1 MRSEK
6 KKEKRKK
13 HILPKNI
20 GHGILL
26 LICMLVCTVFLSMM
40 LLVDSFPGMYVLGML
55 GAVALIMLL
64 IIILLNS
71 RREKTVKRKIG
82 SVLAVLLILG
92 LGVGSYYMYST
103 YSLFS
108 TITAASVQ
116 TEDFHVV
123 VLNEDKYETVDD
135 IKGRE
140 LFVTTSENSRYKE
153 AKGILMSE
161 ANVSYKETE
170 SYLETGHQLVDEKG
184 ATHDNVIFVSN
195 TNYEMMCEEI
205 DTFKQNTKII
215 HTVSIEMV
223 ADDFAKRVNVTKDP
237 FNVYISGIDTSGS
250 IGTVARSDVNM
261 IMTVNPQTKKILLTS
276 IPRDMYLPLHTYG
289 ANDKL
294 THSGIYGIQETTA
307 TVEDWLGIDINY
319 YLRVNF
325 TTLTDIVDAI
335 GGIDVESQYPFS
347 SSVSSYSYSA
357 GMNHLDG
364 EAALYFARER
374 KSLPGGDNERIKN
387 QQRVLTAIIDKV
399 TSSTVILTKYTQLLE
414 AVGDKMQT
422 SLSNNDISAIVKMQ
436 IKDMGQWDI
445 ISNSVKG
452 KGGMME
458 TYSMP
463 GRKLSVAVPV
473 EESVVEAQKE
483 ISHIMYPVDES
494 ADETADTAE

>member
-13 HILPKNI
+13 HILPKHI

-40 LLVDSFPGMYVLGML
+40 LLVDSFPGMYVLGIL
-55 GAVALIMLL
+55 GAIALIMLL

-71 RREKTVKRKIG
+71 RREKTKKRKIG
-82 SVLAVLLILG
+82 AVLAVLLIAV

-103 YSLFS
+103 YNLFS
-108 TITAASVQ
+108 TISAASVQ
-116 TEDFHVV
+116 TEDFHVI
-123 VLNEDKYETVDD
+123 VLDNDKYETVDD
-135 IKGRE
+135 IRGRE
-140 LFVTTSENSRYKE
+140 LFVMASENSRYKE
-153 AKGILMSE
+153 AKGKLMSE
-161 ANVSYKETE
+161 ADVTYKETAD
-170 SYLETGHQLVDEKG
+170 YLEAGHQLVDKSG
-184 ATHDNVIFVSN
+184 ATSDNVIFVSN
-195 TNYEMMCEEI
+195 TSYELMCEEI
-205 DTFKQNTKII
+205 DGFKTGTKII
-215 HTVSIEMV
+215 HTISVEIETG
-223 ADDFAKRVNVTKDP
+223 DFAKRVDVTKDP

-261 IMTVNPQTKKILLTS
+261 IMTVNPETKQILLTS

-294 THSGIYGIQETTA
+294 THSGIYGIQETTS

-325 TTLTDIVDAI
+325 TTLTDVVDAI
-335 GGIDVESQYPFS
+335 DGIDVESTYSFS

-387 QQRVLTAIIDKV
+387 QQRVLTAIIDKM

-422 SLSNNDISAIVKMQ
+422 SLEESDISAIVKAQ
-436 IKDMGQWDI
+436 IKDMGSWEI
-445 ISNSVKG
+445 ISNSISG
-452 KGGMME
+452 NGTMAE
-458 TYSMP
+458 TYSMA
-463 GRKLSVAVPV
+463 GRKLSVVIPD
-473 EESVVEAQKE
+473 EESVIEAQKQ
-483 ISHIMYPVDES
+483 ISQIMYPVDES
-494 ADETADTAE
+494 AESDTTVEE

>member
-483 ISHIMYPVDES
+483 ISHIMYPVDET
-494 ADETADTAE
+494 ADESAVTAE

>member
-161 ANVSYKETE
+161 ADVSYKETE

-483 ISHIMYPVDES
+483 ISHIMYPVDET
-494 ADETADTAE
+494 ADESAVTAE

>member
-6 KKEKRKK
+6 KREKRKK
-13 HILPKNI
+13 YILPKHI

-40 LLVDSFPGMYVLGML
+40 LLVDSFPGMYVLGIL
-55 GAVALIMLL
+55 GAIALIMLL

-71 RREKTVKRKIG
+71 RREKTKKRKIG
-82 SVLAVLLILG
+82 TVLAVLLILG

-103 YSLFS
+103 YNMFA

-116 TEDFHVV
+116 TEDFHVI
-123 VLNEDKYETVDD
+123 VLNDEKYETVDD
-135 IKGRE
+135 IRGRE
-140 LFVTTSENSRYKE
+140 LYVMASENSRYKE
-153 AKGILMSE
+153 AKGKLMSE
-161 ANVSYKETE
+161 ADVTYKETKD
-170 SYLETGHQLVDEKG
+170 YLEAGHQLVDQNG
-184 ATHDNVIFVSN
+184 ATSDNVIFVSN
-195 TNYEMMCEEI
+195 TSYEMMCEEI
-205 DTFKQNTKII
+205 DEFKKQTKII
-215 HTVSIEMV
+215 HTVSIEIETG
-223 ADDFAKRVNVTKDP
+223 DFAKRVDVTKDP

-261 IMTVNPQTKKILLTS
+261 IMTVNPETKQILLTS

-294 THSGIYGIQETTA
+294 THSGIYGIQETTS

-325 TTLTDIVDAI
+325 TTLTDVVDAI
-335 GGIDVESQYPFS
+335 DGIDVESTYSFS

-387 QQRVLTAIIDKV
+387 QQRVLTAIIDKL
-399 TSSTVILTKYTQLLE
+399 TSSTVILTKYTQLLD

-422 SLSNNDISAIVKMQ
+422 SLDESDISAIVKAQ
-436 IKDMGQWDI
+436 IKDMGSWEI

-463 GRKLSVAVPV
+463 GRKLSVQVPV
-473 EESVVEAQKE
+473 EESVTEAQKQ
-483 ISHIMYPVDES
+483 ISQIMYPVDES
-494 ADETADTAE
+494 AESDTMVEE

>member
-13 HILPKNI
+13 HILPKHI

-40 LLVDSFPGMYVLGML
+40 LLVDSFPGMYVLGIL

-71 RREKTVKRKIG
+71 RREKTAKRKLG
-82 SVLAVLLILG
+82 SVLAVLLIITLG
-92 LGVGSYYMYST
+92 MGSYYMYGT
-103 YSLFS
+103 YNLFS
-108 TITAASVQ
+108 TISAASKQ
-116 TEDFHVV
+116 MEDFHVV
-123 VLNEDKYETVDD
+123 VLDEGSYETLED
-135 IKGRE
+135 IKGKE
-140 LFVTTSENSRYKE
+140 LFVTASKNSRYKE
-153 AKGILMSE
+153 AKGMLMSE
-161 ANVSYKETE
+161 ADVAYKECE
-170 SYLETGHQLVDEKG
+170 DYLEAGHELVAADG
-184 ATHDNVIFVSN
+184 RVHDSGIFVSN
-195 TNYEMMCEEI
+195 TSYEMMCEEI
-205 DTFKQNTKII
+205 DGFKKQTKII
-215 HTVSIEMV
+215 HTISIEIET
-223 ADDFAKRVNVTKDP
+223 DDFAKRVDVTKDP
-237 FNVYISGIDTSGS
+237 FNIYISGIDTSGS

-261 IMTVNPQTKKILLTS
+261 IMTVNPETKQILLTS

-325 TTLTDIVDAI
+325 TTLTDVVNAI
-335 GGIDVESQYPFS
+335 GGIDVESTYSFS
-347 SSVSSYSYSA
+347 SSVSPYSYSA

-387 QQRVLTAIIDKV
+387 QQRVLTAIIDKL

-422 SLSNNDISAIVKMQ
+422 SLDERDISAIVKAQ
-436 IKDMGQWDI
+436 IKDMGSWEI
-445 ISNSVKG
+445 ISNSISG
-452 KGGMME
+452 NGTMAE
-458 TYSMP
+458 TYSMA
-463 GRKLSVAVPV
+463 GRKLSVVIPD
-473 EESVVEAQKE
+473 EESVTEAQKQ
-483 ISHIMYPVDES
+483 ISQIMYPVES
-494 ADETADTAE
+494 SDAGSDVTVE

>member
-6 KKEKRKK
+6 KREKRKK
-13 HILPKNI
+13 YILPKHI

-40 LLVDSFPGMYVLGML
+40 LLVDSFPGMYVLGIL
-55 GAVALIMLL
+55 GAVALVMIL

-71 RREKTVKRKIG
+71 RREKTKKRKIG
-82 SVLAVLLILG
+82 AVLAVLLIVV

-103 YSLFS
+103 YNLFS
-108 TITAASVQ
+108 TISAASVQ
-116 TEDFHVV
+116 TEDFHVI
-123 VLNEDKYETVDD
+123 VLDNDKYETVDD

-140 LFVTTSENSRYKE
+140 LYVMASENSRYKE
-153 AKGILMSE
+153 AKGKLMSE
-161 ANVSYKETE
+161 ADVTYKETDN
-170 SYLETGHQLVDEKG
+170 YLEAGHQLVDKNG
-184 ATHDNVIFVSN
+184 TTSDNVIFVSN
-195 TNYEMMCEEI
+195 TSYELMCEEI
-205 DTFKQNTKII
+205 DGFKNGTKII
-215 HTVSIEMV
+215 HTISVEIETG
-223 ADDFAKRVNVTKDP
+223 DFAKRVDVTKDP

-261 IMTVNPQTKKILLTS
+261 IMTVNPETKQILLTS

-325 TTLTDIVDAI
+325 TTLTDVVDAI
-335 GGIDVESQYPFS
+335 GGIDVESTYSFS

-387 QQRVLTAIIDKV
+387 QQRVLTAIIDKL

-422 SLSNNDISAIVKMQ
+422 SLDESDISAIVKAQ
-436 IKDMGQWDI
+436 IKDMGSWDI
-445 ISNSVKG
+445 ISNSIKG

-463 GRKLSVAVPV
+463 GRKLSVQVPV
-473 EESVVEAQKE
+473 EESVTEAQKQ
-483 ISHIMYPVDES
+483 ISQVMYPVDEAVAS
-494 ADETADTAE
+494 AETVEE